1 MGAIISIHTGSP
13 GMQPIS
19 IRVSLKSVCPCSF
32 ITAFVPV
39 GSSERRN
46 VFASAALISTKIR
59 QIAAT
64 PEKYATFAQIFIM
77 PAKFYEQEVSAKLK
91 DKRKLSIF
99 LDALVFKHRK
109 KLQTAQLTY
118 IFCTDAY
125 LLQMN
130 QQFLKHN
137 TLTDIITFDLSEDNN
152 TLQGEIYISTERVAE
167 NAAKFGKSYND
178 ELHRVIFHG
187 ALHLCGF
194 KDKTTADREEM
205 RRKEDLCLKQ
215 YFKG

>member
-1 MGAIISIHTGSP
+1 
-13 GMQPIS
+13 
-19 IRVSLKSVCPCSF
+19 
-32 ITAFVPV
+32 
-39 GSSERRN
+39 
-46 VFASAALISTKIR
+46 
-59 QIAAT
+59 
-64 PEKYATFAQIFIM
+64 M

>member
-1 MGAIISIHTGSP
+1 
-13 GMQPIS
+13 
-19 IRVSLKSVCPCSF
+19 
-32 ITAFVPV
+32 
-39 GSSERRN
+39 
-46 VFASAALISTKIR
+46 
-59 QIAAT
+59 
-64 PEKYATFAQIFIM
+64 M

-91 DKRKLSIF
+91 DKRKLSTF